1 MVDRS
6 EEIYKTLASVV
17 MWAVSM
23 WELIKLFPR
32 VLVCLNFYIITDQH
46 LMCFFCSG
54 KDPKVQAASGS
65 SVINKEQ
72 LY

>member
-17 MWAVSM
+17 MWVVSM

-46 LMCFFCSG
+46 LMCFCSG
-54 KDPKVQAASGS
+54 KDLKVQAASGS

>member
-6 EEIYKTLASVV
+6 EEIYKTLSSLV
-17 MWAVSM
+17 MWVVSM

-46 LMCFFCSG
+46 VMCFCSG
-54 KDPKVQAASGS
+54 KDPKVQAPSGS
-65 SVINKEQ
+65 RVINKEQ